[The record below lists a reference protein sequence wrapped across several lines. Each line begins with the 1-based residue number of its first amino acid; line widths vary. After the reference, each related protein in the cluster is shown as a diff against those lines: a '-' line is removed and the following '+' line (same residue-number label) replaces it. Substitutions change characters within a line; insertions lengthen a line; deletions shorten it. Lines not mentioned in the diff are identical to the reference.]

1 MTKSD
6 MQNIL
11 DFDREVTGENDI
23 NGWNWWS
30 YKVVKD

>member
-23 NGWNWWS
+23 NGWNS
-30 YKVVKD
+30 KTDLY